1 MTEDDYVEE
10 TPEEREAGRQMAAK
24 LEHLGMTLFKHI
36 KGEAT
41 REEVETLLK
50 EMKDA
55 E

>member
-1 MTEDDYVEE
+1 MNEDDYVEE
-10 TPEEREAGRQMAAK
+10 TPEEREAGRQMATK
-24 LEHLGMTLFKHI
+24 LEQLGITLFKHI